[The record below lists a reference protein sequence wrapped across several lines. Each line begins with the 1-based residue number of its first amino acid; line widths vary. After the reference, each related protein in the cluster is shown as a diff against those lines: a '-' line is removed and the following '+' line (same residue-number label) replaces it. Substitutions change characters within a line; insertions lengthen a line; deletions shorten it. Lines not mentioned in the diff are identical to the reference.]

1 MAAAPDS
8 PASFDD
14 LDLAPALRQGV
25 ADAGFVEL
33 RPIQAAALPVAL
45 GGRDVLGLARTGTG
59 KTAAFALPILQ
70 RLDGRPAAAARPR
83 ALILAPTRELARQI
97 EGDLADL
104 GRHLSVRMAA
114 AYGGVKIDRQRGG
127 SSRGATC
134 SSPVRADFSTSYG
147 KGPASSTTWRWCSMR
162 PALDMGFLPDVRRIL
177 ERVPDACQTMFFS
190 ATMPEAVQA
199 LARACSKNPR
209 SSTWG
214 TRAPP
219 RRSSIR
225 SIPCDR
231 RRGPSCSGPS
241 SRRTNG
247 NRDHLHPHQAAGEAG
262 RTAAGEARAHRVAAA
277 RGQEAGARDR
287 ALQGFRDGEVRFLVA
302 TDLAARGLDVEG
314 VARVVNFDVPL
325 DPDTYVHR
333 IGRTGRAD
341 CSGEAITIASVDEL
355 DQVRAIEARIGARI
369 PRKFM
374 PAFAPM
380 DSTSCSMRRPAESHP
395 ARRRARRGAAPRG
408 GGAGRRAHAESAKL
422 IRCELDPRMSTAHQT
437 PQRRAADILA

>member
-114 AYGGVKIDRQRGG
+114 AYGGVKIDRQRGALESG
-127 SSRGATC
+127 CDVLVACTGRLLDLVREGAC
-134 SSPVRADFSTSYG
+134 QLDDVEVLVLDEAD
-147 KGPASSTTWRWCSMR
+147 RL
-162 PALDMGFLPDVRRIL
+162 LDMGFLPDVRRIL

-199 LARACSKNPR
+199 LAQGVLKEPEIIDL
-209 SSTWG
+209 G
-214 TRAPP
+214 HTRPAETIEH
-219 RRSSIR
+219 S
-225 SIPCDR
+225 
-231 RRGPSCSGPS
+231 
-241 SRRTNG
+241 
-247 NRDHLHPHQAAGEAG
+247 LHPVRSTARSKLLRTIVEADEAG
-262 RTAAGEARAHRVAAA
+262 SAIIFTRTKQRAKQVARQLEK
-277 RGQEAGARDR
+277 RGHTVSLLHGDKKQGARDR

-380 DSTSCSMRRPAESHP
+380 DLHELLDEAASRKPPRRGGGP
-395 ARRRARRGAAPRG
+395 RRGAAPRG
-408 GGAGRRAHAESAKL
+408 GGAGRRGS
-422 IRCELDPRMSTAHQT
+422 
-437 PQRRAADILA
+437 RRRR

>member
-114 AYGGVKIDRQRGG
+114 AYGGVKIDRQRGALESG
-127 SSRGATC
+127 CDVLVACTGRLLDLVREGAC
-134 SSPVRADFSTSYG
+134 QLDDVEVLVLDEAD
-147 KGPASSTTWRWCSMR
+147 RL
-162 PALDMGFLPDVRRIL
+162 LDMGFLPDVRRIL
-177 ERVPDACQTMFFS
+177 ERVPDACQTMLFS

-199 LARACSKNPR
+199 LAQGVLKEPEIIDL
-209 SSTWG
+209 G
-214 TRAPP
+214 HTRPAETIEH
-219 RRSSIR
+219 S
-225 SIPCDR
+225 
-231 RRGPSCSGPS
+231 
-241 SRRTNG
+241 
-247 NRDHLHPHQAAGEAG
+247 LHPVRSTARSKLLRTIVEADEAG
-262 RTAAGEARAHRVAAA
+262 SAIIFTRTKQRAKQVARQLEK
-277 RGQEAGARDR
+277 RGHTVSLLHGDKKQGARDR

-380 DSTSCSMRRPAESHP
+380 DLHELLDEAASRKPPRRGGGP
-395 ARRRARRGAAPRG
+395 RRGAAPRG
-408 GGAGRRAHAESAKL
+408 GGAGRRGS
-422 IRCELDPRMSTAHQT
+422 
-437 PQRRAADILA
+437 RRRR

>member
-59 KTAAFALPILQ
+59 KTAAFALPLLQ

-83 ALILAPTRELARQI
+83 ALILAPTRELARKI

-114 AYGGVKIDRQRGG
+114 AYGGVKIDRQRGALESG
-127 SSRGATC
+127 CDVLVACTGRLLDLVREGAC
-134 SSPVRADFSTSYG
+134 QLDDVEVLVLDEAD
-147 KGPASSTTWRWCSMR
+147 RL
-162 PALDMGFLPDVRRIL
+162 LDMGFLPDVRRIL

-199 LARACSKNPR
+199 LAQGVLKEPEIIDL
-209 SSTWG
+209 G
-214 TRAPP
+214 HTRPAETIEH
-219 RRSSIR
+219 S
-225 SIPCDR
+225 
-231 RRGPSCSGPS
+231 
-241 SRRTNG
+241 
-247 NRDHLHPHQAAGEAG
+247 LHPVRSTARSKLLRTIVEADEAG
-262 RTAAGEARAHRVAAA
+262 SAIIFTRTKQRAKQVARQLEK
-277 RGQEAGARDR
+277 RGHTVSLLHGDKKQGARDR

-380 DSTSCSMRRPAESHP
+380 DLHELLDEAASRKPSRRGGVP
-395 ARRRARRGAAPRG
+395 RRGAAPRG
-408 GGAGRRAHAESAKL
+408 GGAGRRGS
-422 IRCELDPRMSTAHQT
+422 
-437 PQRRAADILA
+437 RRRR

>member
-8 PASFDD
+8 PGSFDD

-45 GGRDVLGLARTGTG
+45 DGRDVLGLARTGTG

-70 RLDGRPAAAARPR
+70 RLEGRTAAAARPR

-114 AYGGVKIDRQRGG
+114 AYGGVKIDRQREALTSGCDVLVACTG
-127 SSRGATC
+127 RLLDLVREGAC
-134 SSPVRADFSTSYG
+134 ELDDVEVLVLDEAD
-147 KGPASSTTWRWCSMR
+147 RL
-162 PALDMGFLPDVRRIL
+162 LDMGFLPDVRRIL
-177 ERVPDACQTMFFS
+177 ERVPDARQTMFFS

-199 LARACSKNPR
+199 LAQGVLKEPEIIDL
-209 SSTWG
+209 G
-214 TRAPP
+214 HTRPAETIEH
-219 RRSSIR
+219 S
-225 SIPCDR
+225 
-231 RRGPSCSGPS
+231 
-241 SRRTNG
+241 
-247 NRDHLHPHQAAGEAG
+247 LHPVRSTARSKLLRTIDDADEAG
-262 RTAAGEARAHRVAAA
+262 RAIIFTRTKQRAKQVARQLEK
-277 RGQEAGARDR
+277 RGHAVSLLHGDKKQGARDR

-341 CSGEAITIASVDEL
+341 RSGEAITIASVDEL

-374 PAFAPM
+374 PTFAPM
-380 DSTSCSMRRPAESHP
+380 DLHELLDESESRKPSRRGGG
-395 ARRRARRGAAPRG
+395 ARRSSAPRG
-408 GGAGRRAHAESAKL
+408 GGGGRRGS
-422 IRCELDPRMSTAHQT
+422 
-437 PQRRAADILA
+437 RRRR

>member
-8 PASFDD
+8 PGSFDD

-45 GGRDVLGLARTGTG
+45 EGRDVLGLARTGTG

-70 RLDGRPAAAARPR
+70 RLDGRPAEAGRPR

-97 EGDLADL
+97 EGDLIDL
-104 GRHLSVRMAA
+104 GRHLSVRMSA
-114 AYGGVKIDRQRGG
+114 AYGGVKIDRQREALEAGCDVLVACTG
-127 SSRGATC
+127 RLLDLVREGAC
-134 SSPVRADFSTSYG
+134 YLADVEVLVLDE
-147 KGPASSTTWRWCSMR
+147 ADRL
-162 PALDMGFLPDVRRIL
+162 LDMGFLPDVRRIL
-177 ERVPDACQTMFFS
+177 ERVPKERQTMFFS

-199 LARACSKNPR
+199 LAQGVLVQPEIIDL
-209 SSTWG
+209 G
-214 TRAPP
+214 HTRPADTIEH
-219 RRSSIR
+219 S
-225 SIPCDR
+225 
-231 RRGPSCSGPS
+231 
-241 SRRTNG
+241 
-247 NRDHLHPHQAAGEAG
+247 LHPVRSTARSKLL
-262 RTAAGEARAHRVAAA
+262 RTIVESDEDGSAIIFTRTKQRAKQVARQLEK
-277 RGQEAGARDR
+277 RGHAVSLLHGDKKQGARDR
-287 ALQGFRDGEVRFLVA
+287 ALQGFRDGAVRFLVA

-341 CSGEAITIASVDEL
+341 RSGEAITIASVDEL

-374 PAFAPM
+374 PTFAPM
-380 DSTSCSMRRPAESHP
+380 DLHELLDEAESRKP
-395 ARRRARRGAAPRG
+395 PRRGGGPRRSSAPRTGGGARRGS
-408 GGAGRRAHAESAKL
+408 RR
-422 IRCELDPRMSTAHQT
+422 
-437 PQRRAADILA
+437 RR

>member
-114 AYGGVKIDRQRGG
+114 AYGGVKIDRQRGALESG
-127 SSRGATC
+127 CDVLVACTGRLLDLVREGAC
-134 SSPVRADFSTSYG
+134 QLDDVEVLVLDEAD
-147 KGPASSTTWRWCSMR
+147 RL
-162 PALDMGFLPDVRRIL
+162 LDMGFLPDVRRIL

-199 LARACSKNPR
+199 LAQGVLKEPEIIDL
-209 SSTWG
+209 G
-214 TRAPP
+214 HTRPAETIEH
-219 RRSSIR
+219 S
-225 SIPCDR
+225 
-231 RRGPSCSGPS
+231 
-241 SRRTNG
+241 
-247 NRDHLHPHQAAGEAG
+247 LHPVRATARSKLLRTIVEADEAG
-262 RTAAGEARAHRVAAA
+262 SAIIFTRTKQRAKQVARQLEK
-277 RGQEAGARDR
+277 RGHTVSLLHGDKKQGARDR

-380 DSTSCSMRRPAESHP
+380 DLHELLDEAASRKPPRRGGGP
-395 ARRRARRGAAPRG
+395 RRGAAPRG
-408 GGAGRRAHAESAKL
+408 GGAGRRGS
-422 IRCELDPRMSTAHQT
+422 
-437 PQRRAADILA
+437 RRRR